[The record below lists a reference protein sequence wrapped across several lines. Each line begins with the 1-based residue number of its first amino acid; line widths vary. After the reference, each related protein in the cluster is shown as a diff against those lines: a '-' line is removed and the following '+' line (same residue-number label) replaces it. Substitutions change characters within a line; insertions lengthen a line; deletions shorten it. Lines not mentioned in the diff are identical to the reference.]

1 METNLSAIVEDQN
14 IKKLIESGEAN
25 VSDVESLLAEMRSEI
40 NPGLAKFAVSFMGRI
55 LNRIYENFE
64 VKVPDGLNL
73 KELAEKHNVVL
84 VPNHQSHADYVIFN
98 YLLHQKFNVA
108 PYTAGGINL
117 NIFLIGSLFRK
128 LGCIF
133 IRRTFQN
140 NKLYK
145 ATLKAYISE
154 IMKTGGH
161 PIEFYFE
168 GGRSRNGMLMTP
180 KFGLFSMIIDGYRN
194 SQGNDKSLLFVPAS
208 IIHDHLPEQ
217 GALAKEVGGGK
228 KTPESFL
235 QFLKITKLL
244 KEDLGSIYLNLGKP
258 IAYQESDRDLRSTTQ
273 EMGFSVYREVAAG
286 IPVSP
291 MALISI
297 ALLDAPM
304 GKTTWEMVVLRAEE
318 IINYCKF
325 IGIPLVDA
333 LAASSWKVTLK
344 EYVDRLV
351 EDGSIRAEKM
361 ENLREVHYSILDTKR
376 VELVYF
382 KNTILHHFLVPYL
395 LHVGLVKIRNKSI
408 TSVDELTNL
417 IQEKRKELK
426 YEFYLPAT
434 VKMWNQALQVLDYFL
449 AKNFSSIDQFFSM
462 TESEMDSIGERVGIY
477 ANLFRYKYEAYYI
490 GNLTLIGLGRKEFS
504 QDEYFKRSYETF
516 TLGQRSGQVIKYSES
531 FSLPVIKNTLD
542 YALNQGLVEATGNG
556 LRVCDIDRLKTLVY
570 QYSQDLLEIYQINLK
585 SSLKAVS

>member
-1 METNLSAIVEDQN
+1 MKTKLSAIVEDLS
-14 IKKLIESGEAN
+14 IKKLIESGDSN
-25 VSDVESLLAEMRSEI
+25 VKEVENLLAEMRSEI
-40 NPGLAKFAVSFMGRI
+40 NPSLAKFAVSFVGWI
-55 LNRIYENFE
+55 LNRIYKNFE
-64 VKVPDGLNL
+64 VKVPDGLDL
-73 KELAEKHNVVL
+73 KDLAKKHNVVL

-98 YLLHQKFNVA
+98 YLLHKKFGVA

-117 NIFLIGSLFRK
+117 NFFLMGSFFRN

-133 IRRTFQN
+133 IRRSFQD
-140 NKLYK
+140 NKAYK
-145 ATLKAYISE
+145 ATLKAYITD
-154 IMKTGGH
+154 IMKAGGH

-194 SQGNDKSLLFVPAS
+194 SKNSEKSLLFIPAS

-217 GALAKEVGGGK
+217 GALAKEVAGGT

-235 QFLKITKLL
+235 QFLKIAKLL
-244 KEDLGSIYLNLGKP
+244 NEDLGSIYLNLGKP
-258 IAYQESDRDLRSTTQ
+258 ISYKETTGDLRATTQ
-273 EMGFSVYREVAAG
+273 EIAFSIYREVAAG

-304 GKTTWEMVVLRAEE
+304 GRTTWNMITIRAAD
-318 IINYCKF
+318 ILNYCKF

-333 LAASSWKVTLK
+333 LSDSSWEESLRS
-344 EYVDRLV
+344 YVNRLV
-351 EDGSIRAEKM
+351 KDGSIKAEKM
-361 ENLREVHYSILDTKR
+361 EHLGDVYYSIVDNKR

-395 LHVGLVKIRNKSI
+395 IHTGLVKIRSKSI
-408 TSVDELTNL
+408 TTVEELTQL

-434 VKMWNQALQVLDYFL
+434 SKMWKQALKVLDYFL
-449 AKNFSSIDQFFSM
+449 AKNITAIDQLFSM
-462 TESEMDSIGERVGIY
+462 TESEMDSLGERVGIY

-490 GNLTLIGLGRKEFS
+490 GNLTLIGLGHKTFS

-516 TLGQRSGQVIKYSES
+516 ILGQQSGQIIKHPES

-542 YALNQGLVEATGNG
+542 YALNQGLVVADGKKLKVSDSE
-556 LRVCDIDRLKTLVY
+556 RLKTLVY
-570 QYSQDLLEIYQINLK
+570 QYSQDLLEIYQTNLK
-585 SSLKAVS
+585 GSLRGY